1 MKRKIY
7 FCKSWFR
14 AKKRPTESW
23 SEEQARAA
31 HSESQPYTVLVDSA
45 EQPYCFLEV
54 TAKAVG
60 VGFLDELL
68 RESLTYGFQEVEA
81 GKLFLT
87 MATHREFVGDTD
99 KVANGTSY
107 IFNRD
112 GTVSMR
118 RESFVP
124 THKLETTAST
134 ADVTANYS
142 AMPSFGEYDDLIR
155 AERES
160 GR

>member
-14 AKKRPTESW
+14 AKKRPTENW

-31 HSESQPYTVLVDSA
+31 HGDGLPYTVLVDSV
-45 EQPYCFLEV
+45 ELPYCFLEL
-54 TAKAVG
+54 TKKTVG
-60 VGFLDELL
+60 VVFLDEHL
-68 RESLTYGFQEVEA
+68 RESLTYGFQEVEP

-87 MATHREFVGDTD
+87 IATYREFVDDTD
-99 KVANGTSY
+99 KVASGTSY
-107 IFNRD
+107 MFSRD
-112 GTVSMR
+112 GAVSIR

-124 THKLETTAST
+124 EHKIETSSSV
-134 ADVTANYS
+134 ADLAENYS

-155 AERES
+155 VERS
-160 GR
+160 QA

>member
-1 MKRKIY
+1 MERKIY

-14 AKKRPTESW
+14 AKKRPTELW

-31 HSESQPYTVLVDSA
+31 HNEGRPYTVLVDSV

-54 TAKAVG
+54 SAKAVS
-60 VGFLDELL
+60 VGFLDRLL
-68 RESLTYGFQEVEA
+68 RESLTYGFQQVEP

-87 MATHREFVGDTD
+87 MATYREFVGDTD
-99 KVANGTSY
+99 TIAKGTTY

-112 GTVSMR
+112 GAVSIR

-124 THKLETTAST
+124 GHGLETSAST
-134 ADVTANYS
+134 ADMVANYS
-142 AMPSFGEYDDLIR
+142 AAPSFGEYGDFIR
-155 AERES
+155 AERAV
-160 GR
+160 